1 MVLHQYD
8 YIFAIG
14 TIFSFL
20 DAWNIGA
27 NDVANSWATSV
38 SSRSISYIQAMTLGS
53 ILEFAGSVGVGAR
66 VADTI
71 RTKVVDIDQ
80 FESDPALLMLGM
92 MCAIVSSS
100 LYLTFCTRIGLP
112 VSTTHSIMGGVIG
125 MGIALVGADGIHWA
139 EFDKGISSGVV
150 SVFLAWIIAPGL
162 SGAFAAIIFLITKY
176 GVMLRSKPVWKGL
189 FLTPVYFGITAS
201 LLTMLIVWKGGS
213 IKVTFNDAETA
224 GMIIGVGAAWAL
236 LITIF
241 LLPWL
246 YRLVICDDWELRWWN
261 IFQGPLLL
269 RRPPPPAQPE
279 GAAGGIKDFYEGHL
293 TREELDGLRR
303 AGRTNS
309 DEFER
314 AQDQTSNEGKEATTE
329 NKKASSEGTPD
340 IEEPVVPKVPRS
352 LVGPKPDGQW
362 FSGAVLYWYLKKAFL
377 SGVDQDIITMQK
389 KKSMLT
395 GDLDEIHA
403 HVAHYDNRAE
413 YLYTFMQVMTACTA
427 SFTHGANDVA
437 NAIGPYATIYQIW
450 RTGGL
455 EGSKSSVPVWILCFG
470 GAGIALG
477 IWTYGYN
484 IMRNLGNRLT
494 LHSPSRG
501 FSMELGAAITIIL
514 ATRLKLPVSTTQ
526 CITGATVGVGLCS
539 GTWRSIN
546 WRMVA
551 WIYMG
556 WIITLPV
563 AGVISGCI
571 CGIII
576 NAPRWGYSVPW
587 QHTPHAS
594 IEDFFL
600 VFSSPSKHRPHN
612 RAVGNSRWR
621 RSSCSTSPDETVDA
635 IFKLLPGR
643 AIKAVRESCK
653 RLNRIASPYHFP
665 VLYISCHQL
674 DLDVFRLVAN
684 NPLLIGG
691 VHPSHRR
698 DHLDLDEGETLN
710 PRFANGSLSKVKP
723 TKEDWELFNSIVQ
736 GHHENHLAHADFE
749 ALREALTR
757 LKELQRLAISN
768 SQANEY
774 FSDRCAQSHHSSN
787 PVAKMWRRFD
797 SEREEYVPLPP
808 RCDWHPTTAGLED
821 RSPVN
826 TMDWLDE
833 RLIYDITP
841 NGQPGPA
848 INLFDQQ
855 SPFPGRLSGGFSAA
869 GNITTIHLILS
880 NFQDSTFGNSIL
892 HEGRVRCILA
902 SMPQLQDLYFEPH
915 GMVISPA
922 AISSE
927 ITFRLLRRV
936 QFSCGHLHPQMFLDF
951 LERHGRTL
959 KSLTIKHCSL
969 RPGDQ
974 NLRWPMVVGKISEYH
989 DQGIMQLEDGDIDNV
1004 FQSSPVNGC
1013 GRNDSLRELGKI
1025 WKYEGEGKWQRWL
1038 NAVEEEANEMMLN
1051 WSWDP

>member
-38 SSRSISYIQAMTLGS
+38 SSRSITYLQAMTLGS

-92 MCAIVSSS
+92 MCAIVASSI
-100 LYLTFCTRIGLP
+100 YLTFCTRIGLP

-162 SGAFAAIIFLITKY
+162 AGAFGAIIFLITKY

-213 IKVTFNDAETA
+213 ISISFTDAETA

-236 LITIF
+236 IIATF
-241 LLPWL
+241 LVPWL
-246 YRLVICDDWELRWWN
+246 YRIVIVDDWQLRWWH
-261 IFQGPLLL
+261 IPMGPLLL
-269 RRPPPPAQPE
+269 KRPDPPAQPE

-293 TREELDGLRR
+293 TREELNDLRR
-303 AGRTNS
+303 AGRQGS

-314 AQDQTSNEGKEATTE
+314 AQDSNSNEGKKVSGE
-329 NKKASSEGTPD
+329 TP
-340 IEEPVVPKVPRS
+340 EPDVAAETVEPKEKRS
-352 LVGPKPDGQW
+352 IIGPKPDGPW
-362 FSGAVLYWYLKKAFL
+362 YTGAMIFWYLKFIFL
-377 SGVDQDIITMQK
+377 QGVDQDIINMQK
-389 KKSMLT
+389 KKSILT

-403 HVAHYDNRAE
+403 NVPHYDNRAE

-437 NAIGPYATIYQIW
+437 NAIAPYATIYQIW
-450 RTGGL
+450 QSGVL
-455 EGSKSSVPVWILCFG
+455 AGSKSDVPIWILCFG

-556 WIITLPV
+556 WIITLPT
-563 AGVISGCI
+563 AGIISGCI

-576 NAPRWGYSVPW
+576 NAPRWGY
-587 QHTPHAS
+587 
-594 IEDFFL
+594 
-600 VFSSPSKHRPHN
+600 
-612 RAVGNSRWR
+612 
-621 RSSCSTSPDETVDA
+621 
-635 IFKLLPGR
+635 
-643 AIKAVRESCK
+643 
-653 RLNRIASPYHFP
+653 
-665 VLYISCHQL
+665 
-674 DLDVFRLVAN
+674 
-684 NPLLIGG
+684 
-691 VHPSHRR
+691 
-698 DHLDLDEGETLN
+698 
-710 PRFANGSLSKVKP
+710 NG
-723 TKEDWELFNSIVQ
+723 
-736 GHHENHLAHADFE
+736 
-749 ALREALTR
+749 
-757 LKELQRLAISN
+757 
-768 SQANEY
+768 
-774 FSDRCAQSHHSSN
+774 
-787 PVAKMWRRFD
+787 
-797 SEREEYVPLPP
+797 
-808 RCDWHPTTAGLED
+808 
-821 RSPVN
+821 
-826 TMDWLDE
+826 
-833 RLIYDITP
+833 
-841 NGQPGPA
+841 
-848 INLFDQQ
+848 
-855 SPFPGRLSGGFSAA
+855 
-869 GNITTIHLILS
+869 
-880 NFQDSTFGNSIL
+880 
-892 HEGRVRCILA
+892 
-902 SMPQLQDLYFEPH
+902 
-915 GMVISPA
+915 
-922 AISSE
+922 
-927 ITFRLLRRV
+927 
-936 QFSCGHLHPQMFLDF
+936 
-951 LERHGRTL
+951 
-959 KSLTIKHCSL
+959 
-969 RPGDQ
+969 
-974 NLRWPMVVGKISEYH
+974 
-989 DQGIMQLEDGDIDNV
+989 
-1004 FQSSPVNGC
+1004 
-1013 GRNDSLRELGKI
+1013 
-1025 WKYEGEGKWQRWL
+1025 
-1038 NAVEEEANEMMLN
+1038 
-1051 WSWDP
+1051 

>member
-38 SSRSISYIQAMTLGS
+38 SSRSITYIQAMTLGS

-176 GVMLRSKPVWKGL
+176 GVMLQSKPVWKGL
-189 FLTPVYFGITAS
+189 FLTPIYFGITAS

-213 IKVTFNDAETA
+213 IKVDFNDAETA

-241 LLPWL
+241 LVPWL

-303 AGRTNS
+303 AGRTGS

-329 NKKASSEGTPD
+329 NKKTSSEGTPD
-340 IEEPVVPKVPRS
+340 VEERVEPKAPRS
-352 LVGPKPDGQW
+352 LVGPKPDGKS
-362 FSGAVLYWYLKKAFL
+362 FSGAVLFWYLKKAFL
-377 SGVDQDIITMQK
+377 SGVDQDIIAMQK

-563 AGVISGCI
+563 AGVISGVI

-576 NAPRWGYSVPW
+576 NAPRWGYS
-587 QHTPHAS
+587 
-594 IEDFFL
+594 
-600 VFSSPSKHRPHN
+600 
-612 RAVGNSRWR
+612 G
-621 RSSCSTSPDETVDA
+621 
-635 IFKLLPGR
+635 
-643 AIKAVRESCK
+643 
-653 RLNRIASPYHFP
+653 
-665 VLYISCHQL
+665 
-674 DLDVFRLVAN
+674 
-684 NPLLIGG
+684 
-691 VHPSHRR
+691 
-698 DHLDLDEGETLN
+698 
-710 PRFANGSLSKVKP
+710 
-723 TKEDWELFNSIVQ
+723 
-736 GHHENHLAHADFE
+736 
-749 ALREALTR
+749 
-757 LKELQRLAISN
+757 
-768 SQANEY
+768 
-774 FSDRCAQSHHSSN
+774 
-787 PVAKMWRRFD
+787 
-797 SEREEYVPLPP
+797 
-808 RCDWHPTTAGLED
+808 
-821 RSPVN
+821 
-826 TMDWLDE
+826 
-833 RLIYDITP
+833 
-841 NGQPGPA
+841 
-848 INLFDQQ
+848 
-855 SPFPGRLSGGFSAA
+855 
-869 GNITTIHLILS
+869 
-880 NFQDSTFGNSIL
+880 
-892 HEGRVRCILA
+892 
-902 SMPQLQDLYFEPH
+902 
-915 GMVISPA
+915 
-922 AISSE
+922 
-927 ITFRLLRRV
+927 
-936 QFSCGHLHPQMFLDF
+936 
-951 LERHGRTL
+951 
-959 KSLTIKHCSL
+959 
-969 RPGDQ
+969 
-974 NLRWPMVVGKISEYH
+974 
-989 DQGIMQLEDGDIDNV
+989 
-1004 FQSSPVNGC
+1004 
-1013 GRNDSLRELGKI
+1013 
-1025 WKYEGEGKWQRWL
+1025 
-1038 NAVEEEANEMMLN
+1038 
-1051 WSWDP
+1051 

>member
-80 FESDPALLMLGM
+80 FEENPALLMLGM

-139 EFDKGISSGVV
+139 ELDKGISGGVV

-162 SGAFAAIIFLITKY
+162 AGAFGAIIFLITKY

-189 FLTPVYFGITAS
+189 YLTPVYFGITAS

-213 IKVTFNDAETA
+213 ISIDFTDAETA
-224 GMIIGVGAAWAL
+224 GLIIGVGAAWAL
-236 LITIF
+236 IVATF
-241 LLPWL
+241 LCPWL
-246 YRLVICDDWELRWWN
+246 YRIVIVDDWQLRWWH
-261 IFQGPLLL
+261 IPYGPLLL
-269 RRPPPPAQPE
+269 RRPAPPAQPE
-279 GAAGGIKDFYEGHL
+279 GAEGGIKDFYEGHM
-293 TREELDGLRR
+293 TRDELENLRR
-303 AGRTNS
+303 AGRENS

-314 AQDQTSNEGKEATTE
+314 AQDQTSNEGK
-329 NKKASSEGTPD
+329 KASTEGTPD
-340 IEEPVVPKVPRS
+340 ITAEPVEVKPKRS
-352 LVGPKPDGQW
+352 LVGPKPEGKLL
-362 FSGAVLYWYLKKAFL
+362 SGAVLFWYLKKAFL
-377 SGVDQDIITMQK
+377 SGVDQDIIAMQK
-389 KKSMLT
+389 KKSILT

-403 HVAHYDNRAE
+403 NVPHYDNHAE

-437 NAIGPYATIYQIW
+437 NAIGPYATIYQVW
-450 RTGGL
+450 RSGAL

-563 AGVISGCI
+563 AGILSGCI

-576 NAPRWGYSVPW
+576 NAPRWGY
-587 QHTPHAS
+587 
-594 IEDFFL
+594 
-600 VFSSPSKHRPHN
+600 
-612 RAVGNSRWR
+612 
-621 RSSCSTSPDETVDA
+621 
-635 IFKLLPGR
+635 
-643 AIKAVRESCK
+643 
-653 RLNRIASPYHFP
+653 
-665 VLYISCHQL
+665 
-674 DLDVFRLVAN
+674 
-684 NPLLIGG
+684 
-691 VHPSHRR
+691 
-698 DHLDLDEGETLN
+698 
-710 PRFANGSLSKVKP
+710 
-723 TKEDWELFNSIVQ
+723 Q
-736 GHHENHLAHADFE
+736 G
-749 ALREALTR
+749 
-757 LKELQRLAISN
+757 
-768 SQANEY
+768 
-774 FSDRCAQSHHSSN
+774 
-787 PVAKMWRRFD
+787 
-797 SEREEYVPLPP
+797 
-808 RCDWHPTTAGLED
+808 
-821 RSPVN
+821 
-826 TMDWLDE
+826 
-833 RLIYDITP
+833 
-841 NGQPGPA
+841 
-848 INLFDQQ
+848 
-855 SPFPGRLSGGFSAA
+855 
-869 GNITTIHLILS
+869 
-880 NFQDSTFGNSIL
+880 
-892 HEGRVRCILA
+892 
-902 SMPQLQDLYFEPH
+902 
-915 GMVISPA
+915 
-922 AISSE
+922 
-927 ITFRLLRRV
+927 
-936 QFSCGHLHPQMFLDF
+936 
-951 LERHGRTL
+951 
-959 KSLTIKHCSL
+959 
-969 RPGDQ
+969 
-974 NLRWPMVVGKISEYH
+974 
-989 DQGIMQLEDGDIDNV
+989 
-1004 FQSSPVNGC
+1004 
-1013 GRNDSLRELGKI
+1013 
-1025 WKYEGEGKWQRWL
+1025 
-1038 NAVEEEANEMMLN
+1038 
-1051 WSWDP
+1051 

>member
-1 MVLHQYD
+1 MALHQYD
-8 YIFAIG
+8 YIFALG

-92 MCAIVSSS
+92 MCAIVASS
-100 LYLTFCTRIGLP
+100 LYLTVCTRIGLP

-162 SGAFAAIIFLITKY
+162 SGAFAAIIFMITKY

-189 FLTPVYFGITAS
+189 FLTPIYFGITAS

-213 IKVTFNDAETA
+213 IKVEFNDAETA
-224 GMIIGVGAAWAL
+224 GMIVGVGAAWAL
-236 LITIF
+236 IITIF

-246 YRLVICDDWELRWWN
+246 YRIVIVDDWQLRWWH
-261 IFQGPLLL
+261 IPQGPLLL
-269 RRPPPPAQPE
+269 KRPAPPAQPE

-293 TREELDGLRR
+293 TRDELEGLRR
-303 AGRTNS
+303 AGREGS

-314 AQDQTSNEGKEATTE
+314 AQDQTSNEGKDASNE
-329 NKKASSEGTPD
+329 NKAVSSDGTPD
-340 IEEPVVPKVPRS
+340 VSERVETKPRRS
-352 LVGPKPDGQW
+352 LVGPKPDGKW
-362 FSGAVLYWYLKKAFL
+362 FSGAVMFWYLKKAFL
-377 SGVDQDIITMQK
+377 SGVDQDIIAMQK
-389 KKSMLT
+389 KKSILT

-403 HVAHYDNRAE
+403 NVPHYDNRAE

-450 RTGGL
+450 HTGGL

-501 FSMELGAAITIIL
+501 FSMELGAAVTIIL

-556 WIITLPV
+556 WIITLPI
-563 AGVISGCI
+563 AGIISGCI

-576 NAPRWGYSVPW
+576 NAPRWGY
-587 QHTPHAS
+587 
-594 IEDFFL
+594 
-600 VFSSPSKHRPHN
+600 
-612 RAVGNSRWR
+612 
-621 RSSCSTSPDETVDA
+621 
-635 IFKLLPGR
+635 
-643 AIKAVRESCK
+643 
-653 RLNRIASPYHFP
+653 
-665 VLYISCHQL
+665 
-674 DLDVFRLVAN
+674 
-684 NPLLIGG
+684 
-691 VHPSHRR
+691 
-698 DHLDLDEGETLN
+698 
-710 PRFANGSLSKVKP
+710 
-723 TKEDWELFNSIVQ
+723 Q
-736 GHHENHLAHADFE
+736 G
-749 ALREALTR
+749 
-757 LKELQRLAISN
+757 
-768 SQANEY
+768 
-774 FSDRCAQSHHSSN
+774 
-787 PVAKMWRRFD
+787 
-797 SEREEYVPLPP
+797 
-808 RCDWHPTTAGLED
+808 
-821 RSPVN
+821 
-826 TMDWLDE
+826 
-833 RLIYDITP
+833 
-841 NGQPGPA
+841 
-848 INLFDQQ
+848 
-855 SPFPGRLSGGFSAA
+855 
-869 GNITTIHLILS
+869 
-880 NFQDSTFGNSIL
+880 
-892 HEGRVRCILA
+892 
-902 SMPQLQDLYFEPH
+902 
-915 GMVISPA
+915 
-922 AISSE
+922 
-927 ITFRLLRRV
+927 
-936 QFSCGHLHPQMFLDF
+936 
-951 LERHGRTL
+951 
-959 KSLTIKHCSL
+959 
-969 RPGDQ
+969 
-974 NLRWPMVVGKISEYH
+974 
-989 DQGIMQLEDGDIDNV
+989 
-1004 FQSSPVNGC
+1004 
-1013 GRNDSLRELGKI
+1013 
-1025 WKYEGEGKWQRWL
+1025 
-1038 NAVEEEANEMMLN
+1038 
-1051 WSWDP
+1051 